1 MVIPQITHRWRG
13 LLRRLL
19 HTPLLRTPI
28 QLAGSFAMGF
38 VLSGASLLHQL
49 QPVAMAV
56 LCAGLPGWLA
66 LPYVLGSCLG
76 FRLLWGQA
84 GMQGLVWLAAAL
96 PTGVLLADRCKRL
109 PLLQP
114 AVAALIV
121 SASGVAFQFWQGD
134 DTTVWV
140 YILRVALAF
149 GATLVFCHMRR
160 HRQTPADWIG
170 SALLVLGLAQLAP
183 LPYLNLGLMTA
194 AFLAP
199 AMPFPA
205 AVLTGLALDF
215 SQVTQVPMTA
225 VLALSCLLRLLPGGN
240 KRLSGLWPG
249 LLYGPVMVLWGVTDL
264 YPLPALAAGCLGAV
278 LLPIQP
284 ARSLRRG
291 DTGLAQVRLEM
302 AAGVL
307 AQTEALLQQVR
318 PHPIDEEALIQR
330 AAQRACGGCSLRAEC
345 GYMDAASHLP
355 TELLSTVQLD
365 GEDLPVGCRKHGRLL
380 SELRRSQEQ
389 LRLLRADRRRQ
400 QEYRSAVAQQYR
412 FLSAYLQEVADK
424 LPRPSVEQ
432 TPCFRAEVAASTAG
446 RSRISGDRCCWF
458 AGTEYRYYVLLCD
471 GMGTG
476 ADAAENA
483 QIAGNMLRKLLIA
496 GLPASFALRSLN
508 SLCTLQGRAG
518 AVTVDLAELNLIN
531 GKATLYKWGAAP
543 SYLLT
548 GRGPQRVGIAGAP
561 PGLSVTREQE
571 TVTYLQLRRGQ
582 ALILFSD
589 GVAAEYAVEELA
601 SCGWEP
607 AATMASRL
615 LERGKGTDDATVA
628 VIRLQPLV

>member
-1 MVIPQITHRWRG
+1 MVIPQITRRWRG

-19 HTPLLRTPI
+19 HTPALRIPI
-28 QLAGSFAMGF
+28 QLFGSFAMGF
-38 VLSGASLLHQL
+38 ALSGASLLHQL

-76 FRLLWGQA
+76 YQALWGPA
-84 GMQGLVWLAAAL
+84 GTQGFLWLAAAL
-96 PTGVLLADRCKRL
+96 PTGVLLADRCKHL

-114 AVAALIV
+114 AMAALIV
-121 SASGVAFQFWQGD
+121 SASGVAFQFWQQD
-134 DTTVWV
+134 TTTVWV

-149 GATLVFCHMRR
+149 GATLVFCHMRN
-160 HRQTPADWIG
+160 HRQTSANWIG
-170 SALLVLGLAQLAP
+170 SAFLLLGLAQLAP

-199 AMPFPA
+199 SMPFPA
-205 AVLTGLALDF
+205 AVLTGLTLDF
-215 SQVTQVPMTA
+215 SQITPVPMTA
-225 VLALSCLLRLLPGGN
+225 LLAASCLLRMLPLRN
-240 KRLSGLWPG
+240 KRLSGLWPV
-249 LLYGPVMVLWGVTDL
+249 LLFGPVMALWGSTDL
-264 YPLPALAAGCLGAV
+264 YPLPALAIGCLGAIV
-278 LLPIQP
+278 LPAKHTQPI
-284 ARSLRRG
+284 RRG

-302 AAGVL
+302 AAEVL

-318 PHPIDEEALIQR
+318 SHPIDEEALIQR
-330 AAQRACGGCSLRAEC
+330 AAQRACGGCILRSEC
-345 GYMDAASHLP
+345 SHINAVQHLP
-355 TELLSTVQLD
+355 TELLNTVQLD

-380 SELRRSQEQ
+380 AELRRSQEQ
-389 LRLLRADRRRQ
+389 LRLLRADRRKQ

-412 FLSAYLQEVADK
+412 FLSAFLQDVADK
-424 LPRPSVEQ
+424 LPRKAFQQ
-432 TPCFRAEVAASTAG
+432 TPCFRAEVASSTAG

-458 AGTEYRYYVLLCD
+458 AGTEHKYYVLLCD

-476 ADAAENA
+476 GDAAENA
-483 QIAGNMLRKLLIA
+483 EIAGNMLRKMLTA

-508 SLCTLQGRAG
+508 SLCTLQSRAG
-518 AVTVDLAELNLIN
+518 AVTVDLAELNLVS
-531 GKATLYKWGAAP
+531 GKATLYKLGAAP

-548 GRGPQRVGIAGAP
+548 GHGPQRVGVAGMP

-601 SCGWEP
+601 SCGRES
-607 AATMASRL
+607 AATMAARL